1 MATKKLEDKIIKLDP
16 LAEALDKSGHKG
28 GAGKI
33 SKFKNLK
40 NLKEG
45 VIVIRGTSKKKDIA
59 STPGNRINEK
69 YQGRYFFERAKT
81 KKADK
86 DRVKGAK
93 SFAITRTDSKG
104 DYQTIPRKERLILKT
119 NLTPREMRVGRR
131 LFEKFAPKRTPFSP
145 PSQRQGRLGR
155 IIVPK
160 SAIKRQKVDR
170 KLTREVRKD
179 KFKGGLITGKPK
191 LAIKGWK

>member
-1 MATKKLEDKIIKLDP
+1 MSDKKLEDKIIKLDP

-28 GAGKI
+28 GASKI
-33 SKFKNLK
+33 SKPK

-45 VIVIRGTSKKKDIA
+45 VVVIRGTSKKKDIA

-86 DRVKGAK
+86 DRVKAAK
-93 SFAITRTDSKG
+93 SFAKTRTDSKG
-104 DYQTIPRKERLILKT
+104 DYQTIPPKERLILKT
-119 NLTPREMRVGRR
+119 TLTPREVKVGRR

-155 IIVPK
+155 IIIPK
-160 SAIKRQKVDR
+160 SAIKKQKVDR

-179 KFKGGLITGKPK
+179 KFKGGLIRKPK
-191 LAIKGWK
+191 IAIKGY